1 MPTQRT
7 SHRQSGMT
15 LIYALGT
22 VLLLSATVALVL
34 TYSSSSA
41 KSELGMRNQSNGKDF
56 SDLCEEAVI
65 NLLSTGQSTLD
76 VPSRIVQ
83 QTSAWPN
90 SGAYRKSV
98 VDVSGW
104 LKCSNSATWSSG
116 QIRQCYEC
124 SFEPDTTLNGTVNQ
138 SPGESLTTTYYK
150 VTSIHDTG
158 QGRIHYLTTIAIG
171 R

>member
-1 MPTQRT
+1 
-7 SHRQSGMT
+7 MT

-34 TYSSSSA
+34 TYSSSGA
-41 KSELGMRNQSNGKDF
+41 KSELGMRNQSNGRDF
-56 SDLCEEAVI
+56 SELCEEAVI
-65 NLLSTGQSTLD
+65 NLLSTGQSTLE
-76 VPSRIVQ
+76 VPSRIAQ
-83 QTSAWPN
+83 QTSAWPT
-90 SGAYRKSV
+90 SGAYRKSA

-104 LKCSNSATWSSG
+104 LKCSDSNAWTGG

-124 SFEPDTTLNGTVNQ
+124 SFEPDATLNGTVNQ
-138 SPGESLTTTYYK
+138 NPGESLTTTYYK

-158 QGRIHYLTTIAIG
+158 QGRIHYQTTIAIN